1 MIRQEWNV
9 PHPFLL
15 LHQQLFARP
24 HAHQS
29 GKAAQNTPPKMIN
42 KSPQS
47 NTNYKPCNKRERE
60 RERIVLKSPQPL
72 FLVIEPNFLVI
83 CKWIKFWCSKTWLAT
98 KNPPSYK
105 IFSFISHIL
114 LHKTLFSLNLRK
126 QECKTSKSTQ
136 HHYFSLVRLSWKCES
151 NTNQVLQ
158 AETHYKTQNKA

>member
-1 MIRQEWNV
+1 MYLILFYCCISNCSHVLMHIKVEK
-9 PHPFLL
+9 
-15 LHQQLFARP
+15 LHR
-24 HAHQS
+24 
-29 GKAAQNTPPKMIN
+29 TPPQKMIN

-60 RERIVLKSPQPL
+60 RERERERIVLKSPHPL

-83 CKWIKFWCSKTWLAT
+83 CKWIKFWCNKTWLAT

-114 LHKTLFSLNLRK
+114 LHKTFISLNLRK

-136 HHYFSLVRLSWKCES
+136 HHSFSLVRLSWKCES